1 MEAALDQPF
10 TLKVGQTASI
20 PAEKVTVKFVAVS
33 EDSRCPKGEQCITAG
48 NARIVLEVAV
58 GSNSPER
65 AELNLGRGS
74 SEAPVGSLE
83 VTLLDLQP
91 YPVSG
96 RTLRP
101 EEYLASLSLHRL

>member
-1 MEAALDQPF
+1 MEATLDQPF

-20 PAEKVTVKFVAVS
+20 PAGKITAKFVAVS

-58 GSNSPER
+58 GSNAPER
-65 AELNLGRGS
+65 VELNLGRGS
-74 SEAPVGSLE
+74 SEAVVSGLE

-96 RTLRP
+96 RPIRP
-101 EEYLASLSLHRL
+101 EDYLASLSLHRL